1 MGTGGA
7 AAVKIGDEVV
17 QRPTAGDHRCE
28 VRKGRVVYIHP
39 EGRFYTLEFTYE
51 RGSVSG
57 TFRES
62 FLTGQGID
70 DPTDWWATET
80 KPRGSVA
87 QSEPPNRH
95 RWLENI

>member
-1 MGTGGA
+1 M
-7 AAVKIGDEVV
+7 KIGDEVV
-17 QRPTAGDHRCE
+17 QRPTAGDHRCDIK
-28 VRKGRVVYIHP
+28 KGRVVYIHP

-51 RGSVSG
+51 RNGVRG

-62 FLTGQGID
+62 FRMNQPIE
-70 DPTDWWATET
+70 DPTDWLAVET